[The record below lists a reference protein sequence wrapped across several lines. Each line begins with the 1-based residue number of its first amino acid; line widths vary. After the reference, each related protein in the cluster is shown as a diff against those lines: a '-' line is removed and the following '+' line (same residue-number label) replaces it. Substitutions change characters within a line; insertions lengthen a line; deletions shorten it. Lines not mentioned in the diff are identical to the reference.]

1 MNTQH
6 QNQESLMDLI
16 QEAVI
21 RKGKSRDID
30 VGKEWEKVCRKA
42 NVQTERK
49 QPPQHSFIW
58 GAITGIA
65 ATILAIFVFTYVD
78 RQSGDTYTPADTKT
92 LGSITLSTDEGKT
105 ADIRKDTELDEMFG
119 ADISVGDDG
128 KPELVCA
135 TAKGDVPV
143 EIRHLQTPTG
153 KDFKV
158 VLADGTTVWMNAETT
173 LDYPTRFEG
182 NTRHVKLKG
191 EAYFKVTKDPSHPF
205 IVEVDGMLAKVL
217 GTELYVKGYGAKNN
231 SVALV
236 NGSVE
241 VTGLNAK
248 KTVML
253 TPGQEAR
260 CNGNDLSVADI
271 NTDVYTYWRDGYFYF
286 EDQPLSAVMGQIS
299 KWYNVKVDFE
309 NKKLRDVRVRYFFVR
324 TESVERAVAILNR
337 MKIMD
342 VTISGNTIHIK

>member
-21 RKGKSRDID
+21 RKGKARDID

-49 QPPQHSFIW
+49 PHRSHSFIW
-58 GAITGIA
+58 GTVTGIA
-65 ATILAIFVFTYVD
+65 ATILAIFVFTYVE
-78 RQSGDTYTPADTKT
+78 RHSGDAYTPADART
-92 LGSITLSTDEGKT
+92 LGSITLSTDEGET
-105 ADIRKDTELDEMFG
+105 ADIRKGTELNEIFG

-135 TAKGDVPV
+135 VAKGDAPV
-143 EIRHLQTPTG
+143 EYRHLQTPTG

-158 VLADGTTVWMNAETT
+158 VLPDGTTVWLNAETT
-173 LDYPTRFEG
+173 LDYPTRFDG
-182 NTRHVKLKG
+182 DTRHVKLKG

-205 IVEVDGMLAKVL
+205 IVEMEGMQAKVL
-217 GTELYVKGYGAKNN
+217 GTELYVKGNGLKNN

-241 VTGLNAK
+241 VTGAK
-248 KTVML
+248 AKNSVVL
-253 TPGQEAR
+253 RPGQEAR
-260 CNGNDLSVADI
+260 CDGNDLSVADI

-286 EDQPLSAVMGQIS
+286 EDQPLSAVMDRIS

-342 VTISGNTIHIK
+342 VTISGNTIHIR

>member
-21 RKGKSRDID
+21 RKGKSRNID

-42 NVQTERK
+42 NVQKEKK
-49 QPPQHSFIW
+49 QPRQHSFIW

-65 ATILAIFVFTYVD
+65 ATILAFFVFTYVNH
-78 RQSGDTYTPADTKT
+78 QSGDTYTPVDAKM
-92 LGSITLSTDEGKT
+92 LGSITLSTDEGET
-105 ADIRKDTELDEMFG
+105 ADLKKDTQLNELFG
-119 ADISVGDDG
+119 ADMSVGEDG
-128 KPELVCA
+128 KPELVCD
-135 TAKGDVPV
+135 AKAADAPV
-143 EIRHLQTPTG
+143 QNRHLQTPTG

-182 NTRHVKLKG
+182 NTRNVRLKG

-205 IVEVDGMLAKVL
+205 IVEVDGMQAKVL
-217 GTELYVKGYGAKNN
+217 GTELYVKGNGVKNN

-286 EDQPLSAVMGQIS
+286 EDQPLSAVMDKIS